1 MDRMRSLVIALLVA
15 ACGGGNAPPNV
26 DAHPL
31 GPLCSKQLF
40 DLCIEEHDCDTGRC
54 LSFGDMP
61 VCTQTCVAGGEPCPP
76 DKSGAAATCEN
87 GFCKPSAPNMC
98 HLPGQ

>member
-1 MDRMRSLVIALLVA
+1 MRGLAFAIVLA

-31 GPLCSKQLF
+31 GPLCSKQLY
-40 DLCIEEHDCDTGRC
+40 DLCLEEHDCDLEKGH
-54 LSFGDMP
+54 
-61 VCTQTCVAGGEPCPP
+61 VCQNFPGFQVCSQGCGPTSPCPA
-76 DKSGAAATCEN
+76 DKSGSPATCES
-87 GFCKPSAPNMC
+87 GACKPSGPNMC

>member
-1 MDRMRSLVIALLVA
+1 MSRLVIVLLAA

-40 DLCIEEHDCDTGRC
+40 DLCSEEHDCNSGVC
-54 LSFGDMP
+54 QNFGSFQ
-61 VCTQTCVAGGEPCPP
+61 VCSQTCLAGGEPCP
-76 DKSGAAATCEN
+76 DDRSGAPAACDT
-87 GFCKPSAPNMC
+87 GVCKPSAPNMC